1 MLSLGRSPGQY
12 IVIDDRIIVQ
22 VVSIGG
28 DLRLA
33 IDAPKEI
40 RIERGEVYEKTHS
53 TPPAIIKNSSKAKVC
68 KN

>member
-1 MLSLGRSPGQY
+1 MLSLGRNPGQY

-28 DLRLA
+28 ELRLA

-40 RIERGEVYEKTHS
+40 RIERGEVYEKTHD
-53 TPPAIIKNSSKAKVC
+53 TPPAIKAKTG
-68 KN
+68 KR

>member
-1 MLSLGRSPGQY
+1 MLSLGRNPGQY

-28 DLRLA
+28 ELRLA

-40 RIERGEVYEKTHS
+40 RIERGEVYEKTHEIPS
-53 TPPAIIKNSSKAKVC
+53 SIMKNLSKAKTN
-68 KN
+68 KR